1 MKTFALIATALVLA
15 SCTFSGSYHS
25 AAAGQKFDFDT
36 TIIIPVEECKK

>member
-1 MKTFALIATALVLA
+1 MKTFALIIAAFVLT

-25 AAAGQKFDFDT
+25 AAGQKFDFDT